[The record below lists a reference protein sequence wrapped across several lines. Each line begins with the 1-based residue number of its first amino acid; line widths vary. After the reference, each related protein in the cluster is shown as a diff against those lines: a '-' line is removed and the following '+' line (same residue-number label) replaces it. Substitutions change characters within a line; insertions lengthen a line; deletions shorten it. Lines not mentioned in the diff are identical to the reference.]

1 MYSKIVNVEVWNFMA
16 IEHGIVEFDERG
28 IINLKGYNDSGKSAI
43 LRAVDVLM
51 YNTTPNKQVEFIQDD
66 KDYFRVIM
74 RFEDGVLILRDKYI
88 NGQSLYEM
96 YKGND
101 LIFTTKSGKTLI
113 KVSEVPQPI
122 QDYLGLLSF
131 ESMRFNSRSCFEKQ
145 IGVETTGSENYKA
158 FNTVL
163 KSEELTSASQMI
175 NNDKNKLISDMN
187 NLESDL
193 TAARDL
199 SATGGKLTSEM
210 IEYLKMRDSEVDTL
224 EKQGDNL
231 NNIKSITGNLDAIR
245 LFPKLSQIDR
255 SRLDSVAGI
264 SHLSSA
270 LDGIETYEPLKGVSA
285 SQLVA
290 LTELKKSSDA
300 LISIC
305 TYPKVD
311 TSGVSALGERLAY
324 IDSITSLLKSLAE
337 ADSSLTEL
345 KREIEDN
352 NAELASLEAEAKEV
366 SKSLVRCPSCGKIF
380 DIEEGHVEG

>member
-51 YNTTPNKQVEFIQDD
+51 YNITPNKQVEFIQDD

-101 LIFTTKSGKTLI
+101 LIFTTKSGKTLT

-210 IEYLKMRDSEVDTL
+210 IEYLKMRDSEVDIL

-270 LDGIETYEPLKGVSA
+270 LDSIKTYKPLDEVSA

>member
-51 YNTTPNKQVEFIQDD
+51 YNITPNKQVEFIQDD

-101 LIFTTKSGKTLI
+101 LIFTTKSGKTLT

-193 TAARDL
+193 TAAKDL

-224 EKQGDNL
+224 EKQGDTL
-231 NNIKSITGNLDAIR
+231 NSIKSISSSLDAIR
-245 LFPKLSQIDR
+245 LFPKLRQIDR
-255 SRLDSVAGI
+255 SRLDSVEGI
-264 SHLSSA
+264 DQLNSA
-270 LDGIETYEPLKGVSA
+270 LGSIKTYKPLQGVSA
-285 SQLVA
+285 SQLIA
-290 LTELKKSSDA
+290 LTELKKSGDA
-300 LISIC
+300 LNSIC
-305 TYPKVD
+305 TYPKTD
-311 TSGVSALGERLAY
+311 ASGLFALGERLAY
-324 IDSITSLLKSLAE
+324 VDSIASLIKSLAE
-337 ADSSLTEL
+337 VDSSL
-345 KREIEDN
+345 
-352 NAELASLEAEAKEV
+352 AELNKEIGLNNSELVSLEIAAKEV
-366 SKSLVRCPSCGKIF
+366 SKSLVRCPDCGMIF

>member
-51 YNTTPNKQVEFIQDD
+51 YNITPNKQVEFIQDD

-101 LIFTTKSGKTLI
+101 LIFTTKSGKTLT

-193 TAARDL
+193 TAAKDL

-210 IEYLKMRDSEVDTL
+210 IEYLKMRDYEVDTL

-231 NNIKSITGNLDAIR
+231 NNIKSISSNLDAIH
-245 LFPKLSQIDR
+245 LFPKLGQIDR
-255 SRLDSVAGI
+255 SRLDSVVGI
-264 SHLSSA
+264 SQLNSA
-270 LDGIETYEPLKGVSA
+270 LGSIKTYKPLIGVSA
-285 SQLVA
+285 SQLIA

-305 TYPKVD
+305 TYPKTD
-311 TSGVSALGERLAY
+311 ASGVSALGERLTY
-324 IDSITSLLKSLAE
+324 IDSITSLIKSLAE
-337 ADSSLTEL
+337 ADSSLAEL
-345 KREIEDN
+345 KKEIGAN

>member
-51 YNTTPNKQVEFIQDD
+51 YNITPNKQVEFIQDD

-101 LIFTTKSGKTLI
+101 LIFTTKSGKTLT

-193 TAARDL
+193 TAAKDL
-199 SATGGKLTSEM
+199 SATGGKLTLEM

-224 EKQGDNL
+224 EKQGDTL
-231 NNIKSITGNLDAIR
+231 NSIKSISSNLDAIR
-245 LFPKLSQIDR
+245 LFTKLRQIDR

-264 SHLSSA
+264 GQLNSA
-270 LDGIETYEPLKGVSA
+270 LGSIKTYKPLQGVSA
-285 SQLVA
+285 SQLIA
-290 LTELKKSSDA
+290 ITELKKSSDA
-300 LISIC
+300 LDSIC
-305 TYPKVD
+305 TYPKTD
-311 TSGVSALGERLAY
+311 ASKLFALGERLAY
-324 IDSITSLLKSLAE
+324 VDSIASIIKSLAE
-337 ADSSLTEL
+337 IDSSL
-345 KREIEDN
+345 
-352 NAELASLEAEAKEV
+352 AELNKEIGLNNSELVSLEIAAKEV
-366 SKSLVRCPSCGKIF
+366 SKSLVRCPACGMIF

>member
-51 YNTTPNKQVEFIQDD
+51 YNITPNKQVEFIQDD

-74 RFEDGVLILRDKYI
+74 RFDDGVLILRDKYI

-101 LIFTTKSGKTLI
+101 LIFTTKSGKALT

-131 ESMRFNSRSCFEKQ
+131 ENMRFNSRSCFEKQ

-193 TAARDL
+193 SAAKDL
-199 SATGGKLTSEM
+199 SATGVKLTSEV
-210 IEYLKMRDSEVDTL
+210 IEYLKAKDSEVDIL
-224 EKQGDNL
+224 EKQGD
-231 NNIKSITGNLDAIR
+231 TLDAIKSVTINLR
-245 LFPKLSQIDR
+245 GVKLFPKLSQIDHE
-255 SRLDSVAGI
+255 RLDSAGRI
-264 SHLSSA
+264 SSLHSS
-270 LDGIETYEPLKGVSA
+270 LGGIRVYKELQGVSA
-285 SQLVA
+285 SQLMA
-290 LTELKKSSDA
+290 LDKLKQDYENMR
-300 LISIC
+300 SIH
-305 TYPKVD
+305 TYPSVNSAKVCN
-311 TSGVSALGERLAY
+311 LEERLGY
-324 IDSITSLLKSLAE
+324 LNSIFSLMKSLAD
-337 ADSSLTEL
+337 ADSSLDDLRLEMTDNFTEL
-345 KREIEDN
+345 S
-352 NAELASLEAEAKEV
+352 ALEAEAKKV
-366 SKSLVRCPSCGKIF
+366 SQSLVRCPACGMIF
-380 DIEEGHVEG
+380 DINEGHVEG

>member
-16 IEHGIVEFDERG
+16 IEHGIVEFDARG

-51 YNTTPNKQVEFIQDD
+51 YNITPNKQVEFIQDD

-74 RFEDGVLILRDKYI
+74 RFDDGVLILRDKYI

-96 YKGND
+96 YKDND
-101 LIFTTKSGKTLI
+101 LIFTTKSGKTLT

-131 ESMRFNSRSCFEKQ
+131 ENMRFNSRSCFEKQ

-193 TAARDL
+193 TATKDL
-199 SATGGKLTSEM
+199 SATGGKLTEEM
-210 IEYLKMRDSEVDTL
+210 ISYLKMKDAEVDRS

-245 LFPKLSQIDR
+245 IFPKLYQIDNSRLNSVSGISQIR
-255 SRLDSVAGI
+255 
-264 SHLSSA
+264 SA
-270 LDGIETYEPLKGVSA
+270 LDSIKTYKPLTGVSTD
-285 SQLVA
+285 QLSA
-290 LTELKKSSDA
+290 LTELKKSSEA
-300 LISIC
+300 LVSIC
-305 TYPKVD
+305 TYPKTD
-311 TSGVSALGERLAY
+311 TSGVSSLGERLAY
-324 IDSITSLLKSLAE
+324 IDSITYLLQSLAE
-337 ADSSLTEL
+337 ADASLSEL
-345 KREIEDN
+345 KKEIEAN
-352 NAELASLEAEAKEV
+352 NVELTNLEAEAKEV